1 MADEGHGTNPVLT
14 APAVVAVAGE
24 ARRVARRGGA
34 AVGAGQGRVVI
45 PRSSNRERIEE
56 NLRVLDMPQLTE
68 SEMDELD
75 KLDGHP
81 PLVTF

>member
-1 MADEGHGTNPVLT
+1 MKGHRTNPVLT
-14 APAVVAVAGE
+14 APAVVAVAE
-24 ARRVARRGGA
+24 RRGVSPA
-34 AVGAGQGRVVI
+34 AVALRWALDKGQVVI

-81 PLVTF
+81 PFVTF

>member
-1 MADEGHGTNPVLT
+1 MMVVVVVVA
-14 APAVVAVAGE
+14 APAVVAVAE
-24 ARRVARRGGA
+24 RRGVSPA
-34 AVGAGQGRVVI
+34 AVALRWALDKGQVVI